1 MSLARAAVEYMVNT
15 KRLHCKTLFAT
26 HYHELCELEQSLDG
40 VKNYN
45 IAVKKR
51 GDDITFLRKIVP
63 GGADDSF
70 GIEVAKLA
78 GLPQPLLNR
87 AKEILTQLNENP
99 PAGSSVHPQ
108 PQQPASPQMQMTAYV
123 SQVEEELKKLNVDLL
138 TPIEALNE
146 LYELKKL
153 LP

>member
-1 MSLARAAVEYMVNT
+1 M
-15 KRLHCKTLFAT
+15 
-26 HYHELCELEQSLDG
+26 
-40 VKNYN
+40 
-45 IAVKKR
+45 
-51 GDDITFLRKIVP
+51 RKIVP

-108 PQQPASPQMQMTAYV
+108 PQQPTSPQMQMTAYV